1 MPEGGS
7 MTNGEVVAMVRRLIL
22 GTGRRYDTVVGLAFA
37 KAVGIAAQPASAVPD
52 DDGDRERR
60 KWERMMAQRYG
71 ALDRVR

>member
-37 KAVGIAAQPASAVPD
+37 KAAGIARQASVPAAPD
-52 DDGDRERR
+52 EDDRERR

>member
-1 MPEGGS
+1 
-7 MTNGEVVAMVRRLIL
+7 MTNGEVVAMVRRLVL

-37 KAVGIAAQPASAVPD
+37 RAAGIAQQPVPAAND
-52 DDGDRERR
+52 DEDDCERR

>member
-7 MTNGEVVAMVRRLIL
+7 MTNSEVVAMVRRLVL

-37 KAVGIAAQPASAVPD
+37 KAAGIAQQPAPAANGD
-52 DDGDRERR
+52 EDDRERR

>member
-1 MPEGGS
+1 

-22 GTGRRYDTVVGLAFA
+22 GTGRRYDTLVGAAFA
-37 KAVGIAAQPASAVPD
+37 KAAGVSAQPVPTDYD
-52 DDGDRERR
+52 DWDDRERR